1 LKEKMTR
8 NINNQNTTS
17 QNIDVIATK
26 IDYIQRDVA
35 EIKEKLE
42 KDYVTRDEFDPV
54 KKIVYGMVGLVL
66 VAVVSALIA
75 LVVRVI

>member
-1 LKEKMTR
+1 MTR